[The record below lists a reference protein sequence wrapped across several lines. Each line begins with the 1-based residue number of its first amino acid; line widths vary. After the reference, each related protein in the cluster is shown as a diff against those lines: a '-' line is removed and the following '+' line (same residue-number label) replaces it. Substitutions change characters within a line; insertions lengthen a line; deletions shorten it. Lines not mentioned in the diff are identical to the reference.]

1 MKALKQRY
9 SLEDA
14 LTKWQLLVSENNFD
28 APPEY
33 NAYGIKTSS
42 EELILN
48 EGKVKIL
55 WIILSIFSSRVT
67 IFEDIYVKKFID
79 SMENIEFDK

>member
-1 MKALKQRY
+1 MDSSCGFVMKAMKHKY
-9 SLEDA
+9 SFDDA
-14 LTKWQLLVSENNFD
+14 LTKLQLSVSENNFD

-42 EELILN
+42 EELLLN

-55 WIILSIFSSRVT
+55 
-67 IFEDIYVKKFID
+67 
-79 SMENIEFDK
+79 